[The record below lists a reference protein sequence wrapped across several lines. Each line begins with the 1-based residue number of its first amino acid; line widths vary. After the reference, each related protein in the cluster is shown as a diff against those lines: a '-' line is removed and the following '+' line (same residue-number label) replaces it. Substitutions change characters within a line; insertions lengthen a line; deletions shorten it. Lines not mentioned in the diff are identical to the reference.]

1 MPSSGQK
8 DIWMSVKEKQ
18 ERNSQIIIRLVMK
31 AKSPVFIIVFV
42 ILNVFA
48 IRNFFLLSR
57 DMIYGDFSAQL
68 LFPSPRYAPE
78 RMPSTPVTMEYQAAN
93 RIGADFSQIYFPA
106 QEISQLDNAY
116 NYLSLNPLRRPSR
129 YAPLLLVLCSKTL
142 CNLDYGYASFGNI
155 LLQLL
160 LFFPILYYV
169 FRSLG
174 IKRYF
179 LSAFLFTEFILLLTP
194 VGLSWFERSQFSVYV
209 AISYLLLL
217 FGLTR
222 NNAILII
229 LSAGFAFIKWTSL
242 PCIFVILAVYIMA
255 SRKKKELQHNLLMAS
270 LFGFVMI
277 LLLLPLIRENISFV
291 YGLIDQEASRS
302 PHGLSLLF
310 FLPYAMVKALPFALV
325 AIGLII
331 AKINKSDY
339 IGLFPFLAGA
349 AVILLL
355 YPTEAL
361 DYSVPT
367 LLGFI
372 PLLIFWAQ
380 RLASN
385 QRTTRNLVLMSFLL
399 FVFLASFSITL
410 FGSTLIVVIIY
421 LSFSVALIISS
432 ILLPKYFEKSAYQAI
447 TSEK

>member
-1 MPSSGQK
+1 MSINEEQEGKSQK
-8 DIWMSVKEKQ
+8 
-18 ERNSQIIIRLVMK
+18 IIRLVMK
-31 AKSPVFIIVFV
+31 VKSPVFIIVFIIV
-42 ILNVFA
+42 NIFA
-48 IRNFFLLSR
+48 LRNFFLLSR
-57 DMIYGDFSAQL
+57 DMVYGDFSAQL

-78 RMPSTPVTMEYQAAN
+78 RLPSTPVTMQYQAAN
-93 RIGADFSQIYFPA
+93 RLGADFTPIYFPA

-116 NYLSLNPLRRPSR
+116 NYLSLDPLKRPSR

-142 CNLDYGYASFGNI
+142 CKLDYGYAPFGNI

-160 LFFPILYYV
+160 LFFLILYFV

-179 LSAFLFTEFILLLTP
+179 LSVFLFTEFILLLTP
-194 VGLSWFERSQFSVYV
+194 VGLSWFERGQFSLYV

-217 FGLTR
+217 LGLTR

-242 PCIFVILAVYIMA
+242 PCIFVILAVYIMT
-255 SRKKKELQHNLLMAS
+255 SRNKKELQHNLLMAS

-277 LLLLPLIRENISFV
+277 LLLLPLIRENISFI
-291 YGLIDQEASRS
+291 YGLIDQETSRS
-302 PHGLSLLF
+302 PHGLSLVF
-310 FLPYAMVKALPFALV
+310 YLPYAIVKALPFALV
-325 AIGLII
+325 PIGFMI

-339 IGLFPFLAGA
+339 IGLFPFFAGA

-367 LLGFI
+367 LLGFV
-372 PLLIFWAQ
+372 PLLIFWAK
-380 RLASN
+380 RLAPN
-385 QRTTRNLVLMSFLL
+385 QRIAGNLVLMSFLL
-399 FVFLASFSITL
+399 FVFLASFSIRL
-410 FGSTLIVVIIY
+410 VGSTLIVVIIY
-421 LSFSVALIISS
+421 LFFSISLMISS
-432 ILLPKYFEKSAYQAI
+432 IFLPKYFEKPVYQAI
-447 TSEK
+447 ASEK

>member
-1 MPSSGQK
+1 MSINEEQEKTSQK
-8 DIWMSVKEKQ
+8 
-18 ERNSQIIIRLVMK
+18 IIRLVMRVK
-31 AKSPVFIIVFV
+31 LPVFIIVFV
-42 ILNVFA
+42 IVNVFA
-48 IRNFFLLSR
+48 LRNFFLLSR
-57 DMIYGDFSAQL
+57 DMVYGDFSSQW
-68 LFPSPRYAPE
+68 LFPAPRYAPE
-78 RMPSTPVTMEYQAAN
+78 RLPSTPVTMEYQAAN
-93 RIGADFSQIYFPA
+93 RLGADFTPIYFPA
-106 QEISQLDNAY
+106 QQISQLDNAY
-116 NYLSLNPLRRPSR
+116 NYLSLDPWKHPSR

-142 CNLDYGYASFGNI
+142 CKLDYGYAPLGNI

-160 LFFPILYYV
+160 LFFPILYFV

-179 LSAFLFTEFILLLTP
+179 LSVFLFAEFILFLTP
-194 VGLSWFERSQFSVYV
+194 VGLSWIERGQFSLYV

-222 NNAILII
+222 NNTILVI

-255 SRKKKELQHNLLMAS
+255 SRNKKEFQHNLLMAS
-270 LFGFVMI
+270 LFGCVMI
-277 LLLLPLIRENISFV
+277 LLLLPLFRENISFIYV
-291 YGLIDQEASRS
+291 LIDQEASRS

-310 FLPYAMVKALPFALV
+310 YLPRAMVKALPFVLIL
-325 AIGLII
+325 IGFII

-339 IGLFPFLAGA
+339 IGLFPFFAGA

-372 PLLIFWAQ
+372 PLLMFWAKH
-380 RLASN
+380 LVSN
-385 QRTTRNLVLMSFLL
+385 QRMAGNLILMSFLL
-399 FVFLASFSITL
+399 FVLLASFSIKL
-410 FGSTLIVVIIY
+410 MGSTLMVVIIY
-421 LSFSVALIISS
+421 LFFSIALIISS
-432 ILLPKYFEKSAYQAI
+432 IFLPKYFEKPAYQAI
-447 TSEK
+447 SSEK